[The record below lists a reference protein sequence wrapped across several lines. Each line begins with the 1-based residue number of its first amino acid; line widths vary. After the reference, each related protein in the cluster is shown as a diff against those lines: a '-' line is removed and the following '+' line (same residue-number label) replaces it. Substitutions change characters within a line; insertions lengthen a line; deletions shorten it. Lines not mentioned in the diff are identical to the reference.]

1 MVALTN
7 EIWND
12 KIIKKD
18 NRVVVYKDYILWK
31 EKDVWHKKYQE
42 KYPWSY

>member
-12 KIIKKD
+12 KILKKD
-18 NRVVVYKDYILWK
+18 NRVMVYKDYRLWK
-31 EKDVWHKKYQE
+31 EKDVWHKK
-42 KYPWSY
+42 